1 MYTYFFARR
10 ADWEANEGSYS
21 NFSIFGPKR
30 GWYLL
35 RVRGANYVRALEAE
49 TWAHRVPDVNTT
61 VARLP
66 QRIIDFLASINV
78 TPAPG
83 DTVRDLLDQI
93 TGGDF

>member
-1 MYTYFFARR
+1 MYTYFFVRR
-10 ADWEANEGSYS
+10 ANWEANEDNYS
-21 NFSIFGPKR
+21 NYSSFGPKR

-35 RVRGANYVRALEAE
+35 RVRGVNYIWALQAA

-66 QRIIDFLASINV
+66 SRIINFLASINI